1 MGIIDEH
8 ESTTSQDEQI
18 LSADP
23 RELVDDNKDNKTID
37 PIDFQKETPTDEVIT
52 NYLTLLLLQA

>member
-1 MGIIDEH
+1 MGVIDEH

-18 LSADP
+18 QSADP
-23 RELVDDNKDNKTID
+23 RELIDDNKTID
-37 PIDFQKETPTDEVIT
+37 PIDFQKETPADEVSA